1 MYRLV
6 ALPAQFPKLG
16 RASVSLPC
24 AHFRGLR
31 VQRDFAAE
39 QHCREAHNIAP
50 FCSSASPLI
59 GADCAWADWHL
70 LRGAHLIAHEE
81 KSDKAATGATAL
93 SRTST
98 FRGEDRK
105 VRNRRIS
112 PVAAHS
118 GDRLLS
124 EPTAGTQPCRRE
136 PLFMPLTGHPARRR
150 GMPESG
156 GYLPLGL
163 WVSTVPYPIPER
175 TFDDVSTS
183 RSATAGTRQQRA
195 SRRPRLPNESF
206 SDLLSGAEK
215 PGGISAFLP
224 KLHSVLL

>member
-24 AHFRGLR
+24 ARFRGLR

-81 KSDKAATGATAL
+81 KSDKAATASDRFGSNLHVPGRGQEGPGIRRVPVVAGRPGEGRFTIRFADLRHRVSPTGSSSPTNTGSSRLSLAT
-93 SRTST
+93 
-98 FRGEDRK
+98 
-105 VRNRRIS
+105 
-112 PVAAHS
+112 
-118 GDRLLS
+118 
-124 EPTAGTQPCRRE
+124 
-136 PLFMPLTGHPARRR
+136 
-150 GMPESG
+150 
-156 GYLPLGL
+156 
-163 WVSTVPYPIPER
+163 
-175 TFDDVSTS
+175 
-183 RSATAGTRQQRA
+183 A
-195 SRRPRLPNESF
+195 SRRAAFASFVYLPVDNGVRSPER
-206 SDLLSGAEK
+206 
-215 PGGISAFLP
+215 P
-224 KLHSVLL
+224 VW

>member
-24 AHFRGLR
+24 ARFRGIR

-93 SRTST
+93 GRTST

-105 VRNRRIS
+105 VRNRREDAIEHNTNDS
-112 PVAAHS
+112 
-118 GDRLLS
+118 R
-124 EPTAGTQPCRRE
+124 
-136 PLFMPLTGHPARRR
+136 F
-150 GMPESG
+150 
-156 GYLPLGL
+156 
-163 WVSTVPYPIPER
+163 ST
-175 TFDDVSTS
+175 
-183 RSATAGTRQQRA
+183 QQRTSA
-195 SRRPRLPNESF
+195 RSIAALGEFSRRP
-206 SDLLSGAEK
+206 
-215 PGGISAFLP
+215 
-224 KLHSVLL
+224 SVNVRYT

>member
-24 AHFRGLR
+24 ARFRGLR

-105 VRNRRIS
+105 VRNRRYLA
-112 PVAAHS
+112 VAARS
-118 GDRLLS
+118 S
-124 EPTAGTQPCRRE
+124 EGPFTY
-136 PLFMPLTGHPARRR
+136 PLQTLTIAHCKR
-150 GMPESG
+150 
-156 GYLPLGL
+156 
-163 WVSTVPYPIPER
+163 
-175 TFDDVSTS
+175 
-183 RSATAGTRQQRA
+183 
-195 SRRPRLPNESF
+195 
-206 SDLLSGAEK
+206 
-215 PGGISAFLP
+215 
-224 KLHSVLL
+224 